1 MSSLL
6 RRLRAFVN
14 RNRLDD
20 ELRTEIAEH
29 LEHRRQQLIA
39 GGMSPV
45 EAEAAA
51 RRAFGSVMNVR
62 EQMHDGWGFPR
73 LDSLLQD
80 LRYGARILRRAPG
93 FTAVA
98 VLSLSL
104 GIGAAAVVF
113 NVADAVL
120 LRPLSVSDPGSLLDF
135 RAAIGSGGGP
145 RKEVMGAAP
154 ADIEAMRESADFA
167 DLIAFRTLDDVALTM
182 SAGGADGLVRTEL
195 VSADYFAVLGV
206 APAAG
211 RLLEASDKGPS
222 PVPVVISE
230 RLWRGRLAADPAV
243 VGRSGAVNGAP
254 AIIVGVAR
262 DFRGLMVERPADVFA
277 PLGSTAAIEP
287 VAVSMMARLVMRVHA
302 GVPAAVAEQKMTAIY
317 RGLGPPMARAG
328 ELRVTLGD
336 ASRGVSDA
344 REELRWPIGLGLILV
359 GVLMVVACANTGGL
373 LVARFAARRTEFGVR
388 IAIGAGHSRLMRQLI
403 VEATL
408 LAVLAGGA
416 ALMIAAVAAPMLAAT
431 VPAGSTPVAFEV
443 RFDWRLVAFTML
455 ASAAAAAGAG
465 AMSLRQLMRTDTSAA
480 LNAASRSVVRGR
492 RAAMDLLIASQV
504 GCSLVLLIVT
514 GAMGRTLVNLR
525 HVDPGFSP
533 GAAVA
538 LTVNA
543 SARPMTPEAL
553 PPYFAALLDRVSAL
567 PQVASATVTQMGLLT
582 RGMTTGTISVPGWS
596 PAGDEDRFVRLF
608 FVGQNFF
615 ETAGMRLVAGEGFGP
630 ADRHKVVV
638 VTQQFARF
646 YFGSAQD
653 AIGRFVNRDLRIVG
667 VVADARYNTL
677 RDQPVR
683 AMFVPFT
690 QAPPRSTMTF
700 IVRPAG
706 DQRQAIEAATAA
718 IRGHDPV
725 LKVTTA
731 TMSSLVEATMGR
743 ERFAASVAAALA
755 VLALILS
762 CAGVY
767 ATVAFAVSERRQE
780 LAVRFALGA
789 TPRDIE
795 RLVIRGPI
803 RVALFGIAAAM
814 PCAYGLMRAISSLL
828 FDVPAFDVWMVMA
841 SGLGLLG
848 IAALAAAV
856 PAWRAASIDPQE
868 CLRSN

>member
-1 MSSLL
+1 MHAII
-6 RRLRAFVN
+6 RRLRAFL
-14 RNRLDD
+14 RRDRLDD
-20 ELRTEIAEH
+20 ELAEEISTHIELRRRT
-29 LEHRRQQLIA
+29 LIEQGWPA
-39 GGMSPV
+39 TEADV
-45 EAEAAA
+45 EA
-51 RRAFGSVMNVR
+51 RRAFGNVTNVR
-62 EQMHDGWGFPR
+62 EQLHDGWGFPR

-80 LRYGARILRRAPG
+80 VRYGARLWRRAPG

-98 VLSLSL
+98 ILSLSVGL
-104 GIGAAAVVF
+104 GAAAVVF

-120 LRPLSVSDPGSLLDF
+120 FRPLSVRDPGSLRDF

-145 RKEVMGAAP
+145 RKQVLGAGP
-154 ADIEAMRESADFA
+154 AEIEAMRSSADFA
-167 DLIAFRTLDDVALTM
+167 DLIAFRTLDDVALTI
-182 SAGGADGLVRTEL
+182 SSGDAAGMVRTEL
-195 VSADYFAVLGV
+195 VSAGYFSVLGV
-206 APAAG
+206 VPAAG
-211 RLLEASDKGPS
+211 RLLDGTDRGSS

-230 RLWRGRLAADPAV
+230 RLWRSRLAGDPAA
-243 VGRSGAVNGAP
+243 VGRTAAVNGAS
-254 AIIVGVAR
+254 AIIVGIAR
-262 DFRGLMVERPADVFA
+262 DFRGLMVEQPADVFA
-277 PLGSTAAIEP
+277 PLASTFAIEP
-287 VAVSMMARLVMRVHA
+287 VADNTMARLVMRLRA
-302 GVPAAVAEQKMTAIY
+302 GVPQVMAEEKMAAIY

-388 IAIGAGHSRLMRQLI
+388 MAIGAGHSRLMRQLI
-403 VEATL
+403 VEAML
-408 LAVLAGGA
+408 LAMLAGGV
-416 ALMIAAVAAPMLAAT
+416 ALAIAAIAAPLLGAA

-443 RFDWRLVAFTML
+443 RFDWRLIAFTML

-480 LNAASRSVVRGR
+480 LNAASRSVVHGR
-492 RAAMDLLIASQV
+492 RAAMDVLIASQV

-525 HVDPGFSP
+525 QVDPGFSP

-538 LTVNA
+538 ITVNA
-543 SARPMTPEAL
+543 SARPMTSEAL
-553 PPYFAALLDRVSAL
+553 PPYFAALLDRVTAL

-582 RGMTTGTISVPGWS
+582 RGMTTGSINVPGWS
-596 PAGDEDRFVRLF
+596 PASDDERFVRLF
-608 FVGQNFF
+608 FVGPNFF
-615 ETAGMRLVAGEGFGP
+615 ETAGMRLVAGDGFGP
-630 ADRHKVVV
+630 ADRSKTVV

-646 YFGSAQD
+646 YFGSPQA
-653 AIGRFVNRDLRIVG
+653 AIGHFVNRDLRIVG

-677 RDQPVR
+677 RDEPVR

-706 DQRQAIEAATAA
+706 DQRQAVEAATAA
-718 IRGHDPV
+718 IRGHDPL

-731 TMSSLVEATMGR
+731 TMASLVEATMGR
-743 ERFAASVAAALA
+743 ERFAAAVAAALA

-767 ATVAFAVSERRQE
+767 ATVAFAVSERRRE

-789 TPRDIE
+789 TRRDVE
-795 RLVIRGPI
+795 RLVLRGPL
-803 RVALFGIAAAM
+803 RVALFGIAAAV
-814 PCAYGLMRAISSLL
+814 PCAYALMRAISTLL
-828 FDVPAFDVWMVMA
+828 FDVPAFDAWMVA
-841 SGLGLLG
+841 ACGLGLLLV
-848 IAALAAAV
+848 AALAAAV
-856 PAWRAASIDPQE
+856 PAWRATSIDPQE